1 VENSKSDIVLATL
14 TICVFACVGIG
25 LTSYL
30 PEAQITKS
38 FVALLDTFELT
49 GHVLFYAITGAV
61 TIGLAG
67 ALVYGACW
75 AVQHGWMLNHKRRL
89 TGAEARRAENEAE
102 LAGVLVTVAP
112 PGSQVY
118 RTDVIKTATSIPLNL
133 QPGRVNGV
141 VVEPTPQENQRWAF
155 FQLTQNISKK
165 PELATEELP
174 QLQAPLPETVDLS
187 HYLMGAC
194 SLRRMFLG
202 VGRLPSGQVQP
213 ITAPLETLVHI
224 ATGGSSGFGKSTF
237 MQSLGYQCLEA
248 KEAVQVVMLDTQG
261 VTFTPFTGHGR
272 LLYPLASDLDNIAAI
287 LAELV
292 EEMKRRES
300 LFARYRGVFNIS
312 QYNGLDAESLPYIPL
327 FFDEFGIA
335 ASDKRIT
342 GHIKTLSQGARKA
355 GIFLI
360 CGAQTWGHDDIATTI
375 RANLS
380 TSVQFYA
387 RSKAQSRILL
397 EDSRAAEL
405 TRPGQ
410 AFARLPGKADL
421 IEIQAPDPSSV
432 IDVEPMLLDA
442 GPQPSMREMPAIED
456 EQAQKL
462 GEFAHLVNV
471 EGMSRFDASL
481 QVFGKKYSGEHA
493 MDLKRYLS
501 ALSFSS
507 EVTKEGIFGED
518 DENESE

>member
-1 VENSKSDIVLATL
+1 MENNKSDIVLATL
-14 TICVFACVGIG
+14 TACVFACAG
-25 LTSYL
+25 LGLATYL
-30 PEAQITKS
+30 PEYEVTRA
-38 FVALLDTFELT
+38 FVALLGTFETT
-49 GHVLFYAITGAV
+49 GSIVLYSIAGAV
-61 TIGLAG
+61 AIGLAVG
-67 ALVYGACW
+67 IGYGGWW
-75 AVQHGWMLNHKRRL
+75 AVQRGWMMYYERRL
-89 TGAEARRAENEAE
+89 MGADLTKAEREAA
-102 LAGVLVTVAP
+102 LVITIAP

-118 RTDVIKTATSIPLNL
+118 ASEAGKLPIVHKPLYL
-133 QPGRVNGV
+133 APGRVNGV
-141 VVEPTPQENQRWAF
+141 AIEPTADENRRWAF
-155 FQLTQNISKK
+155 FNLTQNISKK

-248 KEAVQVVMLDTQG
+248 KEQTQVVMLDTQG

-272 LLYPLASDLDNIAAI
+272 LLYPLASDLDNIAGI

-292 EEMKRRES
+292 EEMKRREG
-300 LFARYRGVFNIS
+300 LFKRYQGVFTLA
-312 QYNGLDAESLPYIPL
+312 QYNSVDGHDLPIIPI
-327 FFDEFGIA
+327 FFDEFGMA
-335 ASDKRIT
+335 ADDKRIVK
-342 GHIKTLSQGARKA
+342 HVKNLVQGGRKF
-355 GIFLI
+355 GLYLI
-360 CGAQTWGHDDIATTI
+360 AGAQTWGADEIAMSI
-375 RANLS
+375 RGNLS

-421 IEIQAPDPSSV
+421 IELQAPDPSSV
-432 IDVEPMLLDA
+432 IDVEPILLDA
-442 GPQPSMREMPAIED
+442 GPGAEMPTEAQPDRETQIIGLI
-456 EQAQKL
+456 QAGASNQEIAQQIFDKVNL
-462 GEFAHLVNV
+462 SGDNFYLV
-471 EGMSRFDASL
+471 
-481 QVFGKKYSGEHA
+481 K
-493 MDLKRYLS
+493 DLRRRL
-501 ALSFSS
+501 LL
-507 EVTKEGIFGED
+507 D
-518 DENESE
+518 DNGQLDGS